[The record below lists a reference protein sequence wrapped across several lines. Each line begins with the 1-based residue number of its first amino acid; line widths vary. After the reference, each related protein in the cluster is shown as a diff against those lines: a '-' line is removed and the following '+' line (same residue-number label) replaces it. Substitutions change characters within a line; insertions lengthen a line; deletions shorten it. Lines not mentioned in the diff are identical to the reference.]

1 MDVVES
7 DLTPDE
13 IPLEQALEAV
23 ARRLAGV
30 TAAVDGFAERQQD
43 LLGRDYS
50 EDLALI
56 HQSCEDLRVAID
68 ALAHKP
74 ALLLT
79 PEMIGRQIE
88 AGARLV
94 RKDADLALATVQSN
108 LQNAISALA
117 RITGSVRTVRRQNQW
132 LAGAAGLAIV
142 LGAMGGA
149 IILPAIDW
157 VVPEGWLWPEKR
169 AMSALRRGGWEAG
182 ERLLL
187 VADPER
193 WNAIQAAARLSE
205 VNSEAIRRCARRA
218 ADRKYKSVGCSIEV
232 GVEKRR
238 ILLTD
243 I

>member
-1 MDVVES
+1 MDDAEPNPS
-7 DLTPDE
+7 HDE
-13 IPLEQALEAV
+13 IPIEQALEAV

-68 ALAHKP
+68 ALAQKP
-74 ALLLT
+74 ALTLT

-88 AGARLV
+88 AAGRQV
-94 RKDADLALATVQSN
+94 RKDADLALAAVQSS

-117 RITGSVRTVRRQNQW
+117 RIAGSVRAVRQQNKW
-132 LAGAAGLAIV
+132 LAGATGLALV
-142 LGAMGGA
+142 LGTIGGA

-169 AMSALRRGGWEAG
+169 AMSALRRNGREAG

-193 WNAIQAAARLSE
+193 WNAIQAATRLSE
-205 VNSEAIRRCARRA
+205 VNSDAIRKCAMRA
-218 ADRKYKSVGCSIEV
+218 ADRKLRSVGCTVEV
-232 GVEKRR
+232 QVGDR
-238 ILLTD
+238 
-243 I
+243 

>member
-1 MDVVES
+1 MDDSEP

-13 IPLEQALEAV
+13 IPIEQALEAV

-56 HQSCEDLRVAID
+56 HQSCEDLRETID
-68 ALAHKP
+68 ALAQKP
-74 ALLLT
+74 ALVLT

-88 AGARLV
+88 AAGQQV
-94 RKDADLALATVQSN
+94 RKDTDAAMAAAHNNFRNAIRALAEM
-108 LQNAISALA
+108 
-117 RITGSVRTVRRQNQW
+117 TGSVRTVRQQNQW
-132 LAGAAGLAIV
+132 LSGVAGLALV
-142 LGAMGGA
+142 LGALGGA

-169 AMSALRRGGWEAG
+169 AMSALRRNGREAG

-187 VADPER
+187 VTDPER
-193 WNAIQAAARLSE
+193 WNAIQAPTRLSE
-205 VNSEAIRRCARRA
+205 VNSVAIERCARRA
-218 ADRKYKSVGCSIEV
+218 ADRKLRSVGCIVEV
-232 GVEKRR
+232 QAGDR
-238 ILLTD
+238 
-243 I
+243 

>member
-1 MDVVES
+1 MDDP
-7 DLTPDE
+7 DLDSPLDE
-13 IPLEQALEAV
+13 IPLELALDAV

-56 HQSCEDLRVAID
+56 RQSCEDLRETID
-68 ALAHKP
+68 ALAQKP
-74 ALLLT
+74 ALVLT
-79 PEMIGRQIE
+79 PETIGRQIE
-88 AGARLV
+88 AAGRQV
-94 RKDADLALATVQSN
+94 RKDADLALAAVHNN

-117 RITGSVRTVRRQNQW
+117 KMTGAVRMVRQQNQW
-132 LAGAAGLAIV
+132 LAAAAGFALV
-142 LGAMGGA
+142 LGTMGGA

-187 VADPER
+187 VTDPSR
-193 WNAIQAAARLSE
+193 WKAVQGLTILSE
-205 VNSEAIRRCARRA
+205 ENSDAIERCAKRA
-218 ADRKYKSVGCSIEV
+218 ADRKLKSVGCSIEV
-232 GVEKRR
+232 GAR
-238 ILLTD
+238 D
-243 I
+243 Y

>member
-1 MDVVES
+1 MD
-7 DLTPDE
+7 DADIDPDPDE
-13 IPLEQALEAV
+13 IPIEQALDAV

-74 ALLLT
+74 ALVLT
-79 PEMIGRQIE
+79 PELIGRQIE
-88 AGARLV
+88 AGAQQV
-94 RKDADLALATVQSN
+94 RKDADLALAAAQSN

-117 RITGSVRTVRRQNQW
+117 KMIGSLRTVRQQNQW
-132 LAGAAGLAIV
+132 LAVAAGVAIV
-142 LGAMGGA
+142 LGTMGGA

-157 VVPEGWLWPEKR
+157 VVPERWLWPEKR
-169 AMSALRRGGWEAG
+169 AMSALRRNGWEAG

-187 VADPER
+187 ITDPER
-193 WNAIQAAARLSE
+193 WNAIQVAARLSE
-205 VNSEAIRRCARRA
+205 ANSGAIRRCASRA
-218 ADRKYKSVGCSIEV
+218 ADRNLRSVGCTVEV
-232 GVEKRR
+232 GAR
-238 ILLTD
+238 D
-243 I
+243 Y

>member
-1 MDVVES
+1 MNNAES
-7 DLTPDE
+7 DPSPDE
-13 IPLEQALEAV
+13 IPIEQALDAI

-56 HQSCEDLRVAID
+56 HQSCEDLRETIN

-74 ALLLT
+74 ALMLT

-88 AGARLV
+88 TATRQV
-94 RKDADLALATVQSN
+94 RKDADLALAAAHNN

-117 RITGSVRTVRRQNQW
+117 KMTGSVRTVRQQNQW
-132 LAGAAGLAIV
+132 LAGAAGLALV
-142 LGAMGGA
+142 LGTIGGA

-157 VVPEGWLWPEKR
+157 VVPEGWLWPEER
-169 AMSALRRGGWEAG
+169 AMAALRRGGWEAG

-187 VADPER
+187 MNDPER
-193 WNAIQAAARLSE
+193 WKAIQAAARMSDA
-205 VNSEAIRRCARRA
+205 NSHAIAKCASRA
-218 ADRKYKSVGCSIEV
+218 AERRLKSVGCSIEV
-232 GVEKRR
+232 SA
-238 ILLTD
+238 TD
-243 I
+243 

>member
-1 MDVVES
+1 MD
-7 DLTPDE
+7 DADIDPDPDE
-13 IPLEQALEAV
+13 VPLEQALEAV

-68 ALAHKP
+68 ALAQKP
-74 ALLLT
+74 AMVLT

-88 AGARLV
+88 AAGRQG
-94 RKDADLALATVQSN
+94 RKDAGLALAAVHNN

-117 RITGSVRTVRRQNQW
+117 RITGSVRAVRQQNQW
-132 LAGAAGLAIV
+132 LAGAAGLALV
-142 LGAMGGA
+142 LGTIGGA

-157 VVPEGWLWPEKR
+157 VVPEGWLWPENR
-169 AMSALRRGGWEAG
+169 AMSALHRNGWEAG

-187 VADPER
+187 VTDPER

-205 VNSEAIRRCARRA
+205 ANSGAIVKCARRA
-218 ADRKYKSVGCSIEV
+218 ADRKLKSVGCSIEV
-232 GVEKRR
+232 NAM
-238 ILLTD
+238 D
-243 I
+243 